1 MVNQLENNQT
11 QQLLIILKQRFEENM
26 YRHTHIEWDEV
37 SKKLL
42 KNPIK
47 LLSLYQ
53 MEESGGEPDVVVLD
67 SKSFE
72 IIFYDCS
79 IESPQGRRSLCY
91 DREALL
97 SRKDHLPVNSVL
109 DLVNTMGLELLN
121 EEQYWKLQAIFSFD
135 LKTSSW
141 IYTPNELRQSGGALF
156 CDHRY
161 GRVFTYHNGAQSY
174 YSSRGFRAL
183 LRVSL

>member
-11 QQLLIILKQRFEENM
+11 QQLLVILKQRFEENM

-141 IYTPNELRQSGGALF
+141 IYTPNELRQRGGALF

-161 GRVFTYHNGAQSY
+161 GRVFTYHNGAHSY

-183 LRVSL
+183 LRI